1 MKRTYSIP
9 EFPTILSQMAPAGI
23 LVSVTTNSISHLIK
37 TTRGKEKLLALF
49 QYSAELFKLTMLD
62 FCKKKSI
69 KEHPI
74 HLINS
79 MQIEK
84 SMKNGR
90 KLMRVLMFLD
100 DFAYI
105 EKSWKSWKNFD
116 FLEVLQ
122 IALNLSNIVYYLLD
136 NLVWCSDIGIISKFV
151 AHANIKWKDTKDLS
165 SLARA
170 VLGLIISVVTSSRA
184 YTKIKEYREFLE
196 NHIGKNLKK
205 NSKKMMKIENL
216 LSARRQYMFKL
227 LEVFNMLLRLTM
239 IGHGLNFPILRNL
252 SKVFISICGIT
263 ATSLSIFNTLIGEQI
278 VTIKSKPKI
287 GLETRENSTEE

>member
-1 MKRTYSIP
+1 MRRNYSFP
-9 EFPTILSQMAPAGI
+9 ELPRLLTQIAPAKV
-23 LVSVTTNSISHLIK
+23 LVSVTTNSISHLMK

-62 FCKKKSI
+62 YINKKAI
-69 KEHPI
+69 KEHPV

-105 EKSWKSWKNFD
+105 EKSWNNWNGFD

-136 NLVWCSDIGIISKFV
+136 NLVWCADIGIISKFV

-170 VLGLIISVVTSSRA
+170 LLGLIISLVTSSRISE
-184 YTKIKEYREFLE
+184 KMKEYRKYFEQ
-196 NHIGKNLKK
+196 NKGKILKK
-205 NSKKMMKIENL
+205 NSKKQLKFESL
-216 LSARRQYMFKL
+216 LNARRQYVFKIV
-227 LEVFNMLLRLTM
+227 EVFNMFLRLIM
-239 IGHGLNFPILRNL
+239 IGHGLNFPILRNC
-252 SKVFISICGIT
+252 SKIFIAVCGIT
-263 ATSLSIFNTLIGEQI
+263 ATCFSIFNTLICEQV
-278 VTIKSKPKI
+278 VTIKSEPKA
-287 GLETRENSTEE
+287 GLDTRENSNEE

>member
-1 MKRTYSIP
+1 MKKSYSIP
-9 EFPTILSQMAPAGI
+9 EIPTLLSQIAPAGI

-37 TTRGKEKLLALF
+37 TTRGKEKLLSLF

-62 FCKKKSI
+62 YCKKKSL
-69 KEHPI
+69 KDHPV

-79 MQIEK
+79 IQIEK

-105 EKSWKSWKNFD
+105 EKSWKTWRKFD

-122 IALNLSNIVYYLLD
+122 IALNLANIVYYLLD

-170 VLGLIISVVTSSRA
+170 TLGLVISIVSSSRA
-184 YTKIKEYREFLE
+184 YKKIKEYREYLGLHE
-196 NHIGKNLKK
+196 DKNLKK
-205 NSKKMMKIENL
+205 SSKKMLKIENL
-216 LSARRQYMFKL
+216 LSARRQYGFKI

-239 IGHGLNFPILRNL
+239 IGHGLKFPILRNF
-252 SKVFISICGIT
+252 SKVFIAICGIT

-278 VTIKSKPKI
+278 VTIKSTPKI